1 MGRADELAR
10 VAREL
15 AGVAE
20 VALDTEGDSLH
31 HYPERLALLQ
41 LGIAAGDVWLVDPIA
56 LPDLGPLAPVF
67 ANPAMTIV
75 LHAGD
80 NDLAHLKR
88 RHGFGFA
95 RVFDTSI
102 AARFLGGR
110 SLGLDVLLQTYLAV
124 TLPPSRQK
132 DDWSA
137 RPLTATQLAY
147 AAADVRHLFA
157 LKTRLVDELAACGRL
172 AWVLEECAAL
182 AAQPAPDR
190 VDDGTAYLG
199 VKGARDLP
207 PRQLGVLRALWMRRD
222 ELARAADRPPF
233 KIVPESTL
241 LELARSSPRDPS
253 ALREVPGVT
262 PRVRARW
269 GDALLEAIEA
279 ACRLPEDALPR
290 LERRSRPV
298 VPGAVSR
305 RIEALRRWRGKATE
319 RVGLEPGV
327 LLPNRLIGAIAEAGP
342 RSLDDLVAIEGVRRW
357 RVESFGA
364 EILAALVGS

>member
-1 MGRADELAR
+1 MGRADELER

-15 AGVAE
+15 ATVPE

-41 LGIAAGDVWLVDPIA
+41 LGIPSGEVWLVDPIA
-56 LPDLGPLAPVF
+56 LADLGPLGPVF
-67 ANPAMTIV
+67 ASPAVALV

-80 NDLAHLKR
+80 NDLVHLKR
-88 RHGFGFA
+88 RHAFTFA

-110 SLGLDVLLQTYLAV
+110 SLGLDVLLQTYLGV

-132 DDWSA
+132 DDWSV

-157 LKTRLVDELAACGRL
+157 LKARLVEELTACGRL
-172 AWVLEECAAL
+172 PWALEECAAL
-182 AAQPAPDR
+182 AAQPAPER

-207 PRQLGVLRALWMRRD
+207 PRQLGVLRALWERRD
-222 ELARAADRPPF
+222 ELARTADRPPF

-241 LELARSSPRDPS
+241 LELARSSPRDATTLS
-253 ALREVPGVT
+253 EVTGIT

-269 GDALLEAIEA
+269 GDALLDAIEA
-279 ACRLPEDALPR
+279 AYRLPDAELPR
-290 LERRSRPV
+290 LERRPRPV
-298 VPGAVSR
+298 VPAAVSR
-305 RIEALRRWRGKATE
+305 RVEALRRWRAKATE

-327 LLPNRLIGAIAEAGP
+327 LLPNRLIGAIAEVGP
-342 RSLDDLVAIEGVRRW
+342 RTLDDLVAIEGVRRW
-357 RVESFGA
+357 RAESFGT
-364 EILAALVGS
+364 EILAVLASP